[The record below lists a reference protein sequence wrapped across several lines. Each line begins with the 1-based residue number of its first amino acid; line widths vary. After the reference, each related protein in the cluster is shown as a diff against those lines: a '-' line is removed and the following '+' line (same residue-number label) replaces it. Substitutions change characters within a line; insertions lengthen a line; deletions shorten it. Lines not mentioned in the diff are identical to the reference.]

1 MFLKSHMLTCQKMYL
16 GMWRWLKCK
25 LKLKRN
31 LETSAHPKSPW
42 RDLPAMQ
49 PTTVMVQELML
60 VAIKDLQ
67 SIEHQE
73 LLGQPRPHRKKR
85 ANQLLVKKNKSSSLR
100 RATLTIRQVS
110 RGLQEQQE
118 VKIDKVMTH
127 RIWETRQCPIRR
139 NLVQARTFRK
149 EILKTNPVAN
159 KLINK

>member
-1 MFLKSHMLTCQKMYL
+1 
-16 GMWRWLKCK
+16 
-25 LKLKRN
+25 
-31 LETSAHPKSPW
+31 
-42 RDLPAMQ
+42 MQ

-118 VKIDKVMTH
+118 VKIDKVMAH
-127 RIWETRQCPIRR
+127 RI
-139 NLVQARTFRK
+139 
-149 EILKTNPVAN
+149 
-159 KLINK
+159 